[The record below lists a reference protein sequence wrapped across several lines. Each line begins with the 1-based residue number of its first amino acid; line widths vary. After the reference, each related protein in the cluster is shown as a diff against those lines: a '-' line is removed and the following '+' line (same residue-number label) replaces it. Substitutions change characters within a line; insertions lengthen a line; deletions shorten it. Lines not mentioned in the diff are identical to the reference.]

1 MLCEKCHRERDDDN
15 GSYYQLCYGFTEK
28 SARDIWWANTREITT
43 TYKLKDREGVWICD
57 PCVNLRYNLATIGA
71 WLVLLPLIAL
81 VLGFVIALIRDP
93 VSPPSSFGFWCF
105 SCCTSGMLIIFPIWL
120 LIWVRGSRTEL
131 GENLAL
137 SLRKKSMKRIY
148 DFVMTASRYARLGH
162 GL

>member
-1 MLCEKCHRERDDDN
+1 
-15 GSYYQLCYGFTEK
+15 
-28 SARDIWWANTREITT
+28 
-43 TYKLKDREGVWICD
+43 
-57 PCVNLRYNLATIGA
+57 
-71 WLVLLPLIAL
+71 
-81 VLGFVIALIRDP
+81 
-93 VSPPSSFGFWCF
+93 
-105 SCCTSGMLIIFPIWL
+105 MLIIFPIWL